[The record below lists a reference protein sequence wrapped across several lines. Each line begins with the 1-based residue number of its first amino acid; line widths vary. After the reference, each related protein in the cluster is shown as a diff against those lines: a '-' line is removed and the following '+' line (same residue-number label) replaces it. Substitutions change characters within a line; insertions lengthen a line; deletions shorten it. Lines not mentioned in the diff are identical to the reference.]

1 MRRSG
6 PVPMSRIEQT
16 RKDIMA
22 TVKALAD
29 AGEVPREKAQE
40 AFAKYRIDDP
50 TAVSEVKQAPGG
62 NE

>member
-22 TVKALAD
+22 AVKELAD
-29 AGEVPREKAQE
+29 AGEIEVQLYAE
-40 AFAKYRIDDP
+40 A
-50 TAVSEVKQAPGG
+50 TAE
-62 NE
+62 